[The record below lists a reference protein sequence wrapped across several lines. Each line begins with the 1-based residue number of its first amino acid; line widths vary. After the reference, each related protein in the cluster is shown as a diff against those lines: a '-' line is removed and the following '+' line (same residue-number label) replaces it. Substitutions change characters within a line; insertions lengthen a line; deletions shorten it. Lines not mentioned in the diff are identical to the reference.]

1 MKNRVFFFTAFFAV
15 NFMSFSQN
23 IIAPFSLS
31 DQFHFYNGAAPES
44 NWTRGVIAN
53 NLNWNN
59 TTKR

>member
-1 MKNRVFFFTAFFAV
+1 
-15 NFMSFSQN
+15 MSFSQN